1 MGISFNQ
8 NKKMFH
14 ISSNKTTY
22 IIKILDT
29 NHLISLYWGK
39 KLNSDNVEY
48 VFRTRDFGSFLT
60 NTDNINGFMIESTS
74 LEYPSFGATD
84 LRSPAIE
91 FQFKD
96 GTSATD
102 LRYKCHNIYKGKNK
116 LDNLPAT
123 YIENDTEAETLEI
136 TLIDSL
142 KNVEVILSYSVFE
155 EFNAITR
162 SVKVKNLSKEPVNIE
177 RILSANFDFKDA
189 KFDFIQLSGAWA
201 RERDFVR
208 TPLRRGSQSIES
220 RRGASSHA
228 QNPFIALARPDT
240 NEHTGDIFGFSLVY
254 SGNFLANIEVDMYE
268 NSRVQIG
275 INPFDFKW
283 LLESGEEFQAPEVVM
298 AYSHEGITGMSH
310 IYHNLYGKRLCRGK
324 YRDKTR
330 PILIN
335 NWEATYFDFDD
346 KKIEAIAK
354 EASSLGIELFVL
366 DDGWFGKRNDDKSS
380 LGDWFV
386 NEEKLNGG
394 LNNLANKIN
403 NMGMKFGLWFEP
415 EMVSPISKLY
425 EKHPN
430 WCIHIDGRTKS
441 TARNQ
446 LILDLGRN
454 DVKEYIIETVSN
466 VLKSANI
473 EYVKWDMNRNMSEVA
488 SSVLDPA
495 RQRETSHRYILG
507 LYEILEEI
515 TNRFPNI
522 LFESCSGGGGRFD
535 AGMLYYMPQVWTSD
549 DTDAIERLKIQHGT
563 SIVYPNVTMGCH
575 VSAVPNH
582 QAHRITPLKTRGA
595 VAMSGNFGY
604 ELDITKLSN
613 EEKEIMKEQ
622 INFYKEVRDTI
633 QFGKLYRLSNPFE
646 DNDVALMYVSDDK
659 KEIIVTLVRQYA
671 TVNRGFTNLKLKGLD
686 ENSSYEVV
694 GENLTLGGDILMNLG
709 LNIPMFEGDFASK
722 VWRLIK
728 KD

>member
-633 QFGKLYRLSNPFE
+633 QCGKLYRLSNPFE
-646 DNDVALMYVSDDK
+646 DNDVAWMYVSDDK

>member
-14 ISSNKTTY
+14 ISSNKTSY

-116 LDNLPAT
+116 LDNLPTT

-394 LNNLANKIN
+394 LNKLASKIN

-549 DTDAIERLKIQHGT
+549 DTDAIERLKIQYGT

-646 DNDVALMYVSDDK
+646 DNDVAWMYVSDDK

>member
-1 MGISFNQ
+1 MGISFNE
-8 NKKMFH
+8 NKKIFH
-14 ISSNKTTY
+14 ISSKKTSY
-22 IIKILDT
+22 IVKILDT
-29 NHLISLYWGK
+29 NHLVSLYWGK
-39 KLNSDNVEY
+39 KLNSDNIEY

-60 NTDNINGFMIESTS
+60 NTDNIDGFMVESTS

-84 LRSPAIE
+84 LRCPAVE
-91 FQFKD
+91 FQFED

-102 LRYKCHNIYKGKNK
+102 LRYKCHNIFKGKNK
-116 LDNLPAT
+116 LQGLPAT
-123 YIENDTEAETLEI
+123 YVENESEAETLEI

-155 EFNAITR
+155 DFDAITR
-162 SVKVKNLSKEPVNIE
+162 SVKVKNLSNKVINIE
-177 RILSANFDFKDA
+177 RALSANFDFKDA
-189 KFDFIQLSGAWA
+189 KFDLIQLSGAWA

-208 TPLRRGSQSIES
+208 NPLRRGSQSIES

-228 QNPFIALARPDT
+228 QNPFIALARPET
-240 NEHTGDIFGFSLVY
+240 NENTGDVYGFSLVY
-254 SGNFLANIEVDMYE
+254 SGNFLANVEVDMYE
-268 NSRVQIG
+268 NSRAQIG

-283 LLESGEEFQAPEVVM
+283 LLESGEEFQSPEAVM
-298 AYSHEGITGMSH
+298 VYSSEGLTGMSH

-324 YRDKTR
+324 YRDEIR

-335 NWEATYFDFDD
+335 NWEATYFDFTDE
-346 KKIEAIAK
+346 KIEAIAK
-354 EASSLGIELFVL
+354 DAASLGVELFVL
-366 DDGWFGKRNDDKSS
+366 DDGWFGERNSDKSS

-394 LNNLANKIN
+394 LNKLANKIN
-403 NMGMKFGLWFEP
+403 DMGMKFGLWFEP

-425 EKHPN
+425 EKHPD
-430 WCIHIDGRTKS
+430 WCIHIDGRTRS

-446 LILDLGRN
+446 LILDLGRK
-454 DVKEYIIETVSN
+454 DVREYIIETVSN

-488 SSVLDPA
+488 STVLSA
-495 RQRETSHRYILG
+495 NRQRETYHRYMLG
-507 LYEILEEI
+507 LYEVLEEI

-563 SIVYPNVTMGCH
+563 SMIYPNVTMGCH

-582 QAHRITPLKTRGA
+582 QAHRITPLETRGA

-613 EEKEIMKEQ
+613 KEKEIMQEQ
-622 INFYKEVRDTI
+622 INFYKEVRNTI
-633 QFGKLYRLSNPFE
+633 QFGDLYRLSNPFE
-646 DNDVALMYVSDDK
+646 DNDASWMYVSKDK
-659 KEIIVTLVRQYA
+659 REVVVNLVRQHA
-671 TVNRGFTNLKLKGLD
+671 TVNRSFTNLKLRGLD
-686 ENSSYEVV
+686 KNSSYEII
-694 GENLTLGGDILMNLG
+694 GENLTLEGDILMNLG
-709 LNIPMFEGDFASK
+709 LNVPMFEGDFKSK
-722 VWRLIK
+722 TWRLIK

>member
-14 ISSNKTTY
+14 ISSNKTSY

-366 DDGWFGKRNDDKSS
+366 DDGWFGERNNDKSS

-394 LNNLANKIN
+394 LNKLANKIN

-549 DTDAIERLKIQHGT
+549 DTDAIERLKIQYGT

-646 DNDVALMYVSDDK
+646 DNDVAWMYVSDDK

-686 ENSSYEVV
+686 ENSSYKVV

>member
-14 ISSNKTTY
+14 ISSNKTSY

-116 LDNLPAT
+116 LDNLPTT

-549 DTDAIERLKIQHGT
+549 DTDAIERLKIQYGT

-622 INFYKEVRDTI
+622 INFYKEVRDII

-646 DNDVALMYVSDDK
+646 DNDVAWMYVSDDK

>member
-14 ISSNKTTY
+14 ISSNKTSY

-310 IYHNLYGKRLCRGK
+310 IYHNLYGKRLCSGK

-366 DDGWFGKRNDDKSS
+366 DDGWFGERNNDKSS

-394 LNNLANKIN
+394 LNKLANKIN

-549 DTDAIERLKIQHGT
+549 DTDAIERLKIQYGT

-646 DNDVALMYVSDDK
+646 DNDVAWMYVSDDK

-686 ENSSYEVV
+686 KNSSYEVV

>member
-14 ISSNKTTY
+14 ISSNKTSY

-366 DDGWFGKRNDDKSS
+366 DDGWFGKRYDDKSS

-394 LNNLANKIN
+394 LNKLANKIN

-646 DNDVALMYVSDDK
+646 DNDVAWMYVSDDK

>member
-1 MGISFNQ
+1 MGISFNE
-8 NKKMFH
+8 NKKIFH
-14 ISSNKTTY
+14 ISSKKTSY
-22 IIKILDT
+22 IVKILDT
-29 NHLISLYWGK
+29 NHLVSLYWGK
-39 KLNSDNVEY
+39 KLNSDNIEY

-60 NTDNINGFMIESTS
+60 NTDNIDGFMVESTS

-84 LRSPAIE
+84 LRCPAVE
-91 FQFKD
+91 FQFED

-102 LRYKCHNIYKGKNK
+102 LRYKCHNIFKGKNK
-116 LDNLPAT
+116 LQGLPAT
-123 YIENDTEAETLEI
+123 YVENESEAETLEI

-155 EFNAITR
+155 DFDAITR
-162 SVKVKNLSKEPVNIE
+162 SVKVKNLSNKVINIE
-177 RILSANFDFKDA
+177 RALSANFDFKDA
-189 KFDFIQLSGAWA
+189 KFDLIQLSGAWA

-208 TPLRRGSQSIES
+208 NPLRRGSQSIES

-228 QNPFIALARPDT
+228 QNPFIALARPET
-240 NEHTGDIFGFSLVY
+240 NENTGDVYGFSLVY
-254 SGNFLANIEVDMYE
+254 SGNFLANVEVDMYE
-268 NSRVQIG
+268 NSRAQIG

-283 LLESGEEFQAPEVVM
+283 LLESGEEFQSPEAVM
-298 AYSHEGITGMSH
+298 VYSSEGLTGMSH

-324 YRDKTR
+324 YRDEIR

-335 NWEATYFDFDD
+335 NWEATYFDFTDE
-346 KKIEAIAK
+346 KIEAIAK
-354 EASSLGIELFVL
+354 DAASLGVELFVL
-366 DDGWFGKRNDDKSS
+366 DDGWFGERNSDKSS

-394 LNNLANKIN
+394 LNKLANKIN
-403 NMGMKFGLWFEP
+403 DMGMKFGLWFEP

-425 EKHPN
+425 EKHPD
-430 WCIHIDGRTKS
+430 WCIHIDGRTRS

-446 LILDLGRN
+446 LILDLGRK
-454 DVKEYIIETVSN
+454 DVREYIIETVSN

-488 SSVLDPA
+488 STVLSA
-495 RQRETSHRYILG
+495 NRQRETYHRYMLG
-507 LYEILEEI
+507 LYEVLEEI

-563 SIVYPNVTMGCH
+563 SMIYPNVTMGCH

-582 QAHRITPLKTRGA
+582 QAHRITPLETRWA

-613 EEKEIMKEQ
+613 KEKEIMQEQ
-622 INFYKEVRDTI
+622 INFYKEVRNTI
-633 QFGKLYRLSNPFE
+633 QFGDLYRLSNPFE
-646 DNDVALMYVSDDK
+646 DNDVSWMYVSKDK
-659 KEIIVTLVRQYA
+659 REVVVNLVRQHA
-671 TVNRGFTNLKLKGLD
+671 TVNRSFTNLKLRGLD
-686 ENSSYEVV
+686 KNSSYEII
-694 GENLTLGGDILMNLG
+694 GENLTLEGDILMNLG
-709 LNIPMFEGDFASK
+709 LNVPMFEGDFKSK
-722 VWRLIK
+722 TWRLIK

>member
-14 ISSNKTTY
+14 ISSNKTSY

-310 IYHNLYGKRLCRGK
+310 IYHNLYGKRLCSGK

-354 EASSLGIELFVL
+354 AASSLGIELFVL
-366 DDGWFGKRNDDKSS
+366 DDGWFGERNNDKSS

-394 LNNLANKIN
+394 LNKLANKIN

-549 DTDAIERLKIQHGT
+549 DTDAIERLKIQYGT

-622 INFYKEVRDTI
+622 INFYKEVRDII

-646 DNDVALMYVSDDK
+646 DNDVAWMYVSDDK